1 MTKFEFAD
9 MLASLIADYL
19 VIDISPCEGSSE
31 IDVKLPNG
39 EIFIVEVRKV
49 R

>member
-1 MTKFEFAD
+1 MSKFEFAD
-9 MLASLIADYL
+9 MLSAMISDYL
-19 VIDISPCEGSSE
+19 TINVQPCEATSE
-31 IDVKLPNG
+31 LEIKLPNG

>member
-1 MTKFEFAD
+1 MSKFEFAD
-9 MLASLIADYL
+9 MLSAMISDYL
-19 VIDISPCEGSSE
+19 TINVQPCEAAAE
-31 IDVKLPNG
+31 LDIKLPNG

>member
-1 MTKFEFAD
+1 MSKFEFAD
-9 MLASLIADYL
+9 MLAAMISDYL
-19 VIDISPCEGSSE
+19 TINVQPCEGTSE
-31 IDVKLPNG
+31 LDIKLPNG